1 MDDVKLYMTD
11 AEIVKSYKEA
21 ANKRKQVEILCQ
33 LNLCKPD
40 DIINVL
46 KKSDIDWRTL
56 PRSSTESSKSKKQY
70 NEIKLPD
77 PKPKFKRAVRAEPK
91 ESTDMS
97 EVLSAITKLT
107 DRKRALRAEI
117 EEIDNTLASIVA
129 LCQGEQPYGGQN
141 ENTIEP

>member
-1 MDDVKLYMTD
+1 MDDVTLYMTD

-56 PRSSTESSKSKKQY
+56 PRAYTESSK
-70 NEIKLPD
+70 
-77 PKPKFKRAVRAEPK
+77 PKNNIMKSNYLSLSRNLSGLYETSRRGQRTCPKYL
-91 ESTDMS
+91 
-97 EVLSAITKLT
+97 VL
-107 DRKRALRAEI
+107 
-117 EEIDNTLASIVA
+117 
-129 LCQGEQPYGGQN
+129 
-141 ENTIEP
+141 

>member
-56 PRSSTESSKSKKQY
+56 PRSSTESSKPKKY

-91 ESTDMS
+91 GSTDLS
-97 EVLSAITKLT
+97 EVLNAITKLT

-117 EEIDNTLASIVA
+117 QEIDNTLASIVA
-129 LCQGEQPYGGQN
+129 LCQGEQLNEDQN
-141 ENTIEP
+141 ENTIDT

>member
-1 MDDVKLYMTD
+1 MDDVTLYMTD

-56 PRSSTESSKSKKQY
+56 PRSSTESSKPKKY
-70 NEIKLPD
+70 NEIKLPE
-77 PKPKFKRAVRAEPK
+77 PKPKFKRTVRAEPN

-117 EEIDNTLASIVA
+117 QEIDNTLASIVA

-141 ENTIEP
+141 ENTTEA

>member
-11 AEIVKSYKEA
+11 TEIVKSYKEA

-56 PRSSTESSKSKKQY
+56 PRAYTESSKPKKY
-70 NEIKLPD
+70 NEIKLPE
-77 PKPKFKRAVRAEPK
+77 PKPKFKRAVRAEPN

-117 EEIDNTLASIVA
+117 QEIDNTLASIVA
-129 LCQGEQPYGGQN
+129 LCQGEQLNEDQN
-141 ENTIEP
+141 ENTIET